1 VATQKKKETSTEVV
15 KILEKDVC
23 KTLRVYWKRNGWFYA
38 RNQQGLG
45 CKRGVAD
52 YTVIYKGKTV
62 YVEAKSPVGRQ
73 SPPQKEFEAEVKEAG
88 GSYIVV
94 HSLEEFQEQWNALQS

>member
-1 VATQKKKETSTEVV
+1 MKKKVTTDGSEPK

-23 KTLRVYWKRNGWFYA
+23 KTLRVYWKKNGWFYA

-52 YTVIYKGKTV
+52 YTVIYQGKTA
-62 YVEAKSPVGRQ
+62 YVEAKSPIGRQ
-73 SPPQKEFEAEVKEAG
+73 STPQKEFEAEVKEAG
-88 GSYIVV
+88 GLYIVV
-94 HSLEEFQEQWNALQS
+94 HSLDEFQRLWNVT